1 MNTVISKRNE
11 EVQIP
16 RKLLFACVLVIKT
29 SVLSDAVS
37 PPTRHSSCPMRYFL
51 PTLLEMFNS
60 PL

>member
-29 SVLSDAVS
+29 SVLSDVRVTS
-37 PPTRHSSCPMRYFL
+37 YTSQ
-51 PTLLEMFNS
+51 LLSHEVLFAN
-60 PL
+60 PFRNV